1 VIPAR
6 RTFGPLAGPP
16 AKRVTVPEGDRYTVR
31 VTLTPDD
38 AERRARERVQEG
50 LQRPR
55 DIHTADIEAA
65 RLVWIPLWRIDAEID
80 GRHLGLR
87 ALSDAKGRL
96 RGVLPT
102 GGEVHHHE
110 VGAVLARSLLPV
122 DPSTTVT
129 LDAHDLLP
137 WANHPPRDG
146 EVVEP
151 DVARDEAEHTVATR
165 LRRRVIPG
173 RALYADVE
181 VRVRSAAMVFLP
193 VWLRRYRYEGEAARA
208 GGEECHVA
216 LHAGTGAVVSERHPA
231 GWRAVAGRL
240 RGLFRR

>member
-1 VIPAR
+1 MNS
-6 RTFGPLAGPP
+6 
-16 AKRVTVPEGDRYTVR
+16 
-31 VTLTPDD
+31 
-38 AERRARERVQEG
+38 
-50 LQRPR
+50 
-55 DIHTADIEAA
+55 H
-65 RLVWIPLWRIDAEID
+65 

-110 VGAVLARSLLPV
+110 VGVVLARSLLPV
-122 DPSTTVT
+122 DPSPSVT
-129 LDAHDLLP
+129 LDTHDLLP
-137 WANHPPRDG
+137 WANDPPRDG

-240 RGLFRR
+240 RGLLRR